1 MVQMNKSG
9 LWKGVVHNRIGHFKF
24 INVEIL
30 NDRVPRRGEPE
41 RGKWGQRYRQKPGS
55 VQELLQRMNLQV
67 ESNISP
73 RLEQT
78 DSHLHAV
85 ECKVERTC
93 FYTFLYSASL
103 SRRLPPSPF
112 IPPLPT
118 IVRIGFPT
126 YTLYNSQVPQTMT
139 SPFCSIPPFLFVS
152 FSLFPLPVY
161 RSLPP
166 PCSFLSSPTPIY
178 PIPSFTFSLDRS
190 FSLRFT
196 ANVRFI
202 RSIKSSLILFF
213 KPFLF

>member
-103 SRRLPPSPF
+103 SRRLPPSPPF
-112 IPPLPT
+112 VPPLST

-126 YTLYNSQVPQTMT
+126 YTLYNSQVPRTMT
-139 SPFCSIPPFLFVS
+139 IPFCSTPLPIRLFLPPLPPFIALCLHLAHFYPHLHLYILF
-152 FSLFPLPVY
+152 LPLP
-161 RSLPP
+161 SLSIVHSPFDSPP
-166 PCSFLSSPTPIY
+166 TLGLY
-178 PIPSFTFSLDRS
+178 GA
-190 FSLRFT
+190 LRGH
-196 ANVRFI
+196 
-202 RSIKSSLILFF
+202 
-213 KPFLF
+213 